1 MEWLNYFI
9 KKAFEE
15 IDAESEKQAH
25 LFLMVEH
32 YKWASLQYEHFKR
45 LQVY

>member
-15 IDAESEKQAH
+15 IDAENEDRAH
-25 LFLMVEH
+25 LFLIVEH
-32 YKWASLQYEHFKR
+32 YTWA
-45 LQVY
+45 

>member
-9 KKAFEE
+9 KKAFEK
-15 IDAESEKQAH
+15 IDVENEKQAH

-32 YKWASLQYEHFKR
+32 YQWAWLQYK
-45 LQVY
+45 

>member
-9 KKAFEE
+9 KKAFEK
-15 IDAESEKQAH
+15 IDAENEKQAH
-25 LFLMVEH
+25 LFLMQSIINGPGSNRS
-32 YKWASLQYEHFKR
+32 SLSI

>member
-15 IDAESEKQAH
+15 IDAENEKRAD
-25 LFLMVEH
+25 LFFIVEH
-32 YKWASLQYEHFKR
+32 RKWA
-45 LQVY
+45 